1 MRKSTSSVSLQ
12 MFLTTFQTVD
22 QRLSWFQS
30 EIKQKIKF
38 KTFLQLKGY
47 SIYRV
52 VSKIESKFHNS
63 YTINKTYRQTDGAD
77 NMRK

>member
-38 KTFLQLKGY
+38 KTSLQFIEGTFNISCCSQNIIKIPQFLYDK
-47 SIYRV
+47 
-52 VSKIESKFHNS
+52 
-63 YTINKTYRQTDGAD
+63 
-77 NMRK
+77 